1 MGARPGGE
9 EVSKPRHSLITGG
22 ASGIGLAIARRL
34 AARGDA
40 VWVLDRDA
48 TAAGAAVDGLRAVG
62 GMAESLVA
70 DVADTASM
78 RDAVGR
84 PPRLDVLV
92 CSAGIAHV
100 GTVESTGPEDLDR
113 LYQVNVKGVYHA
125 LHFAVPRMLTQG
137 GGSIVNLAS
146 VASKVGIV
154 DRFAYSMT
162 KGAVLSM
169 TLSVARDYVAKGI
182 RCNCICPARIHTP
195 FVDGFLAKNYA
206 EAERPAMFEKL
217 SRFQPLGRMGTPDEV
232 AALAAFLT
240 SDDAGFITG
249 SAYDLDGG
257 VTLLR

>member
-1 MGARPGGE
+1 MTNE
-9 EVSKPRHSLITGG
+9 SVVTGG
-22 ASGIGLAIARRL
+22 ASGIGLAIARRF
-34 AARGDA
+34 AARGDR
-40 VWVLDRDA
+40 VWLLDRDA
-48 TAAGAAVDGLRAVG
+48 AAVAAAVSAIQQAG
-62 GMAESLVA
+62 GQAEALVS
-70 DVADTASM
+70 DVSDSAAM
-78 RDAVGR
+78 QAALGR
-84 PPRLDVLV
+84 PPRVDVLV
-92 CSAGIAHV
+92 CSAGIAHIGNV
-100 GTVESTGPEDLDR
+100 VNTGPEDLDR

-125 LHFAVPRMLTQG
+125 LHFAVPRMVAQG

-146 VASKVGIV
+146 IASKLGIA

-169 TLSVARDYVAKGI
+169 TLSVARDYVGQGI

-195 FVDGFLAKNYA
+195 FVDGYLEKNYA
-206 EAERPAMFEKL
+206 AGERPAMFQKL
-217 SRFQPLGRMGTPDEV
+217 SQFQPLGRMGQPDEV